1 MNKLFRKI
9 RAAIAE
15 MEHGQRVLLDPR
27 IGTDP
32 NRRRQTT
39 RQA

>member
-1 MNKLFRKI
+1 MNQIFRKL

-15 MEHGQRVLLDPR
+15 MENGQRVLLDPR

-32 NRRRQTT
+32 NRRRQTSP
-39 RQA
+39 RA